1 MDSSNTFAYHAGT
14 SLLHGLDV
22 RCKLICISLVS
33 LSLLKAE
40 MPALGGLSVLLFY
53 MMIHS
58 KIHPWQVVKNLKY
71 FLVLLGFVFI
81 SRAMTT
87 EGNPIYSF
95 RGMALTEEGVFEGCT
110 VVWRFFLVMISGI
123 LFTVTTPPSH
133 VKTAVQWFLAP
144 VPFIPEKR
152 AGIMVSLFL
161 KFLPLMVHQAHEV
174 SMAQRSRCGH
184 LEKNPVKRVKRLAL
198 PLMKTMVQRA
208 DGLALG
214 MTARGYTE
222 DRTELPLQPSGRE
235 LPVLIF
241 CIIMVVF
248 IFFKGKISL

>member
-1 MDSSNTFAYHAGT
+1 MDNSNAFAHQAGT

-22 RCKLICISLVS
+22 RCKLVCISLVS
-33 LSLLKAE
+33 ISLLKAR
-40 MPALGGLSVLLFY
+40 MPALGGLSVLLLL

-58 KIHPWQVVKNLKY
+58 GLHPWQVVKNLKY
-71 FLVLLGFVFI
+71 FLVLLVFVFI

-87 EGNPIYSF
+87 AGDPIWSF
-95 RGMALTEEGVFEGCT
+95 MGIVVTGEGVFEGGK

-123 LFTVTTPPSH
+123 LFTVTTRPSH

-144 VPFIPEKR
+144 VPFVPEKR
-152 AGIMVSLFL
+152 AGVMVSLFL
-161 KFLPLMVHQAHEV
+161 RFLPLMVHQARQV

-198 PLMKTMVQRA
+198 PLMKTMVQSA

-214 MTARGYTE
+214 MTARGYTTE

-235 LPVLIF
+235 FPVLIV
-241 CIIMVVF
+241 CIIMAVV
-248 IFFKGKISL
+248 IFSI